1 MAVAAAIVV
10 GVALGLSYSRKGL
23 FLGSLTLVTVFL
35 SVAAALAFGAAAVR
49 SIGVQSP
56 YAYSIAMASIAL
68 FAFILI
74 RGALVFINDDVD
86 FHPILE
92 RVGGAVTGLASGL
105 MVVGFVCV
113 CLLSMPFPKP
123 LKVAQENAQKATAL
137 ALVPCRA
144 AGRLLP
150 GRELLKL
157 ENILSA
163 SGSEYSSYV
172 PQKQDPQ
179 PARGSRQEDD
189 QHVPEEQAPDDD
201 AAADLG
207 SDADE
212 TP

>member
-35 SVAAALAFGAAAVR
+35 SVAAALAFGPAAVR

-74 RGALVFINDDVD
+74 RGALVFIDHDVD

-92 RVGGAVTGLASGL
+92 RVGGAITGLASGL
-105 MVVGFVCV
+105 MVIGFVCV

-123 LKVAQENAQKATAL
+123 LKVAQENAQTATAL

-150 GRELLKL
+150 GREPLKL

-163 SGSEYSSYV
+163 SGSDYSSYV
-172 PQKQDPQ
+172 PQQQTLPE
-179 PARGSRQEDD
+179 EDD
-189 QHVPEEQAPDDD
+189 QHVPDEQVIDDD

>member
-23 FLGSLTLVTVFL
+23 FLGSMTLVTVFL
-35 SVAAALAFGAAAVR
+35 SVAAAMAFGASTVR

-68 FAFILI
+68 FAFIFI
-74 RGALVFINDDVD
+74 RGALVFIDHDVD

-92 RVGGAVTGLASGL
+92 RIGGALTGLASGL
-105 MVVGFVCV
+105 LLVGFVCV

-123 LKVAQENAQKATAL
+123 LKVAQENTQMATAL

-150 GRELLKL
+150 GREPLEL

-163 SGSEYSSYV
+163 SGSDYSSHV
-172 PQKQDPQ
+172 PQQQTP
-179 PARGSRQEDD
+179 PEEDH
-189 QHVPEEQAPDDD
+189 QHVPD
-201 AAADLG
+201 
-207 SDADE
+207 
-212 TP
+212 

>member
-23 FLGSLTLVTVFL
+23 FLGSLLLVTVFL
-35 SVAAALAFGAAAVR
+35 SVAAAMAFGAAAVR

-68 FAFILI
+68 FAFIFI
-74 RGALVFINDDVD
+74 RGALVFIDHDVD

-92 RVGGAVTGLASGL
+92 RVGGALTGLASGL

-123 LKVAQENAQKATAL
+123 LKVAQENAEKATAL

-150 GRELLKL
+150 GGREPLEL

-163 SGSEYSSYV
+163 SGSDYSSHV
-172 PQKQDPQ
+172 PQQQTP
-179 PARGSRQEDD
+179 PEEDD
-189 QHVPEEQAPDDD
+189 QHVPD
-201 AAADLG
+201 
-207 SDADE
+207 
-212 TP
+212 